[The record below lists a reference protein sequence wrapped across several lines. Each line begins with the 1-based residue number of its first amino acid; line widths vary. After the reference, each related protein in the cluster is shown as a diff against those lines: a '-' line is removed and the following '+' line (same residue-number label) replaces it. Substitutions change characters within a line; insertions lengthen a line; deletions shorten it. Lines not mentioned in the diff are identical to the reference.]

1 LIRAA
6 AAAAGVLS
14 TGADVTAKSI
24 AASGEDFARLL
35 RSMALLK
42 AFMAAGAGAAVLWRL
57 ASPIGPA
64 WFAAYALSCA
74 AMAAGPGMI
83 WGMEHVGAGALLLHG
98 GLLAGIVL
106 VWRDPAVSQRLADMV
121 EAKRARLR
129 GRG

>member
-1 LIRAA
+1 MV
-6 AAAAGVLS
+6 AAGVAGVLTTS
-14 TGADVTAKSI
+14 ADTTAHAI

-42 AFMAAGAGAAVLWRL
+42 ALMAVGAAAAVLWRL

-83 WGMEHVGAGALLLHG
+83 WGMAHVGSGALLLHA
-98 GLLAGIVL
+98 GLLAAIVL
-106 VWRDPAVSQRLADMV
+106 VWRDPAVAARLAV
-121 EAKRARLR
+121 LVAAKRARLK
-129 GRG
+129 GL